1 MAIRSL
7 ATMQGDVR
15 ERVVVAMR
23 EISVLGAHEFKN
35 KALWT
40 RILKLQEAT
49 THKGPLIINEKT
61 IKDSLENTA
70 HKSQKRTY
78 EKHACEIFSIFIA
91 HYHEDAED

>member
-7 ATMQGDVR
+7 ATVQGDVR

-35 KALWT
+35 KTLWT

-49 THKGPLIINEKT
+49 THKGPLIINGKT

-70 HKSQKRTY
+70 KNSQKRTY
-78 EKHACEIFSIFIA
+78 EKHAREIFSIFIT
-91 HYHEDAED
+91 HSIEDIQD